1 MFQLNNDTFSKIAL
15 NLNETYS
22 GDTTGYYKINLVNG
36 REVNNELI
44 VKDLSACESRSNVF
58 NVAVSA
64 TTSIN
69 SATTTIEIESGSTIY
84 LDDTGFYDYYVY
96 AIDDLSGMTLYN
108 DLLNSGSTSELIEQG
123 QAYVVGDIYTN
134 YEYEKTSNIDY
145 EY

>member
-1 MFQLNNDTFSKIAL
+1 MFQLENDIFSKIAL

-36 REVNNELI
+36 RSVDNEFL
-44 VKDLSACESRSNVF
+44 VKDLSACEYRSNVF

-64 TTSIN
+64 STSIN
-69 SATTTIEIESGSTIY
+69 SATTLTEIESGSTIY
-84 LDDTGFYDYYVY
+84 LQDTGFYDYYIY

-108 DLLNSGSTSELIEQG
+108 DVINSGSTSELIEQG
-123 QAYVVGDIYTN
+123 QAYLVGDIYTN
-134 YEYEKTSNIDY
+134 YDYEKENNEDY